1 VPTRMRPFLGQ
12 LGTTPALPFPDSH
25 NAGDFGAF
33 LVGAPHEFAKTAE
46 ELSARTDGHM
56 DVNTVR
62 AGAVLICPVKV
73 PGGGVYMGDMHA
85 FQGNG
90 EIAGHTADVAGVVTL
105 QVSLI
110 KGLTLEGPI
119 LLPLEEDLPH
129 LAKPLTCAEK
139 EHLTTLAAQW
149 GMEGFEEDAPLTFIG
164 SGATMNEAIDNGL
177 ARAST
182 VLDMAVPEV
191 KNRATVAGAIE
202 IGRAPGVVMV
212 TFRCPVEKLE
222 KAGLLPLVKQQYGL

>member
-1 VPTRMRPFLGQ
+1 MRPFLGQ
-12 LGTTPALPFPDSH
+12 LGTTPSLPFPDSH

-33 LVGAPHEFAKTAE
+33 LVGAPHEFAKTKE
-46 ELSARTDGHM
+46 ELSCRTDGHM

-73 PGGGVYMGDMHA
+73 PGGGVYVGDMHA

-105 QVSLI
+105 QVYVI
-110 KGLTLEGPI
+110 KGLQIDGPI
-119 LLPLEEDLPH
+119 LLPVEEDLPH
-129 LAKPLTCAEK
+129 LAKPLTCSEKHALKSLAEK
-139 EHLTTLAAQW
+139 W
-149 GMEGFEEDAPLTFIG
+149 GVAEMEEDAPVCFIG
-164 SGATMNEAIDNGL
+164 TGASMNEAIDNGL
-177 ARAST
+177 GRASS
-182 VLDMAVPEV
+182 VLDMPVPEV

-212 TFRCPVEKLE
+212 TFRCPVDRLE
-222 KAGLLPLVKQQYGL
+222 RIGLMPFVRQQYSL